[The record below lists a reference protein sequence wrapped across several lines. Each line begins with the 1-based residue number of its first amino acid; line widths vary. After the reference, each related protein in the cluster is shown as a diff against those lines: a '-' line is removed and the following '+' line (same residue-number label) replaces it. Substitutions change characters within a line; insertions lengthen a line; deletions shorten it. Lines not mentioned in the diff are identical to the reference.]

1 MRAVRCVVNF
11 NEILQKEV
19 GLEEMWATVKIDT
32 VKEKCVKAHQNVAEQ
47 QWHRSAK
54 AGHYSH
60 PTAAPQQQAL
70 SYPKGS
76 LLFLPWESPNQTVW
90 MTAGLLVYTM

>member
-32 VKEKCVKAHQNVAEQ
+32 VKEKCVKAH
-47 QWHRSAK
+47 
-54 AGHYSH
+54 
-60 PTAAPQQQAL
+60 
-70 SYPKGS
+70 
-76 LLFLPWESPNQTVW
+76 
-90 MTAGLLVYTM
+90 